1 MNDFG
6 NLGRVQIISKQ
17 LLEYSGLLDDI
28 ENSFSDSKM
37 CNYNAAWVPNL
48 LAAHDTLLLSELSDC
63 LLEGILLLITI

>member
-28 ENSFSDSKM
+28 ENSFSDTQM
-37 CNYNAAWVPNL
+37 CNYNAA
-48 LAAHDTLLLSELSDC
+48 
-63 LLEGILLLITI
+63 